1 MDSHLSKFVCVQ
13 LLSHVQFF
21 ATLWNVDFQ
30 VLLSMGF
37 YRQEYWSG
45 LPCLSPGDLS
55 NPGIKSRSPALQADS
70 LPSEPPGNPKNT
82 GVGDLSLRQGIF
94 PTQELNWGLLHCRQI
109 LFQLSY
115 QGSPHASTLF
125 FKIYILYHLFWPCSM
140 ACGILVPRLG
150 IEPTPPA
157 VKAQSFNHR
166 TAMEVPLLS
175 S

>member
-1 MDSHLSKFVCVQ
+1 MTPWTTVCQ
-13 LLSHVQFF
+13 
-21 ATLWNVDFQ
+21 TP
-30 VLLSMGF
+30 LSMGILQA
-37 YRQEYWSG
+37 RYWSR
-45 LPCLSPGDLS
+45 LPCPPPGDLP